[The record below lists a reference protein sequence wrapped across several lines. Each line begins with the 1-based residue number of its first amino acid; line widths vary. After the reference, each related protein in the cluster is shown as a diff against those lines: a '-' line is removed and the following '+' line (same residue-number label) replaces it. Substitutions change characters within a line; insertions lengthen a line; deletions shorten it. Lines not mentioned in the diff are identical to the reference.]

1 MDATL
6 SGTTTARPGTD
17 QKSRKRPGAGMRF
30 LEISRD
36 GWKRKYQDLKDS
48 IKRLKNR
55 VADLTKSREHWRSKA
70 EQARDQVSVLEA
82 EIASLRVLV
91 AVSAEKKPSRTS
103 TGSRSTR
110 PSSTYPVAS
119 SIPWAWCSGW
129 FRG

>member
-6 SGTTTARPGTD
+6 SGTTKARPQTD
-17 QKSRKRPGAGMRF
+17 KKSRKRPGAWMRF

-55 VADLTKSREHWRSKA
+55 VADLTKSREHWRSQA
-70 EQARDQVSVLEA
+70 ELARDQVSVLEA

-91 AVSAEKKPSRTS
+91 ATSAEKKTPRTS
-103 TGSRSTR
+103 TG
-110 PSSTYPVAS
+110 
-119 SIPWAWCSGW
+119 
-129 FRG
+129 